1 MADLEK
7 EVERQIKI
15 ISRGTEEIIPLEDLR
30 AKLRKSITTGEP
42 LKVKFGVDPTSPDLH
57 LGHAVPLRK
66 MRHFQDL
73 GHEVILLIGD
83 FTAMIGDPSGR
94 STTRPPLSREE
105 VLKNAET
112 YTEQAF
118 KVLDK
123 ERTVLRY
130 NSEWLAPLSLEDI
143 LKLTSKFT
151 VARLLERDDFAKRY
165 QNQRPISLHE
175 FLYPVM
181 VAYDSVALECDVEM
195 GGTDQKF
202 NLLAGREL
210 MKEMGLEPQ
219 VCLTM
224 PILVGT
230 DGVQKMSKSY
240 SNYVGLT
247 DLPEEMF
254 GKVMSISDELME
266 TYFRLCTDVPEEEIA
281 LIKKELKEGEV
292 NPAEV
297 KRRLAREIVQ
307 IYHGEA
313 EAERAQSHFDRVFK
327 ERKLPENIPECE
339 LPPELVKPDGTIWIV
354 KLITGL
360 NLASSNSEARR
371 LIEQGG
377 VKLNGETVSS
387 VELEIKPNS
396 GDVIQVGKRRFAKI
410 K

>member
-1 MADLEK
+1 MADLKK
-7 EVERQIKI
+7 EVEHQLKI
-15 ISRGTEEIIPLEDLR
+15 ISRGADEIIPLEDMR
-30 AKLRKSITTGEP
+30 SKLKKSLTSGKP
-42 LKVKFGVDPTSPDLH
+42 LKIKFGVDPTSPDLH
-57 LGHAVPLRK
+57 LGHAVLLRK

-73 GHEVILLIGD
+73 GHEVTLLIGD

-118 KVLDK
+118 KMLDESK
-123 ERTVLRY
+123 TVLRY

-143 LKLTSKFT
+143 LRLTSKFT

-165 QNQRPISLHE
+165 QNQRSISLHE

-181 VAYDSVALECDVEM
+181 VAYDSVALECSVEI

-240 SNYVGLT
+240 GNYVGLT
-247 DLPEEMF
+247 DPPEEMF

-266 TYFRLCTDVPEEEIA
+266 TYFRLCTDVPEVEIA
-281 LIKKELKEGEV
+281 LIKKELRQAKV

-307 IYHGEA
+307 IYHGKIM
-313 EAERAQSHFDRVFK
+313 AERAQSHFDCVFK
-327 ERKLPENIPECE
+327 EKKLPQEIPEFKIPQK
-339 LPPELVKPDGTIWIV
+339 LINPDGTIWIV
-354 KLITGL
+354 KLVAGL

-387 VELEIKPNS
+387 VELEIKPHS
-396 GDVIQVGKRRFAKI
+396 GDIIQVGKRHFAKI

>member
-1 MADLEK
+1 MADLKK
-7 EVERQIKI
+7 EVEHQLKI
-15 ISRGTEEIIPLEDLR
+15 ISRGTDEIIPLEDMR
-30 AKLRKSITTGEP
+30 SKLKKSLTSGKP
-42 LKVKFGVDPTSPDLH
+42 LKIKFGVDPTSPDLH
-57 LGHAVPLRK
+57 LGHAVLLRK

-73 GHEVILLIGD
+73 GHEVTLLIGD

-118 KVLDK
+118 KMLDESK
-123 ERTVLRY
+123 TVLRY

-143 LKLTSKFT
+143 LRLTSKFT

-165 QNQRPISLHE
+165 QNQRSISLHE

-181 VAYDSVALECDVEM
+181 VAYDSVALECSVEM

-240 SNYVGLT
+240 GNYIGLT
-247 DLPEEMF
+247 DPPEEMF

-266 TYFRLCTDVPEEEIA
+266 TYFRLCTDVPEVEIA
-281 LIKKELKEGEV
+281 LIKKELKQAKV

-307 IYHGEA
+307 IYHGKIM
-313 EAERAQSHFDRVFK
+313 AERAQSHFDCVFK
-327 ERKLPENIPECE
+327 EKKLPQEIPEFE
-339 LPPELVKPDGTIWIV
+339 IPQKLINPDGTIWIV
-354 KLITGL
+354 KLVAGL

-377 VKLNGETVSS
+377 VKLNGEIVSS

-396 GDVIQVGKRRFAKI
+396 GDIIQVGKRHFAKI